1 MTDLNH
7 LVAQLAQQA
16 TAVKPAPHPYRL
28 SLQWIGAGAFY
39 LAVTLALSGLRPQL
53 TEHLSQFWFAAEL
66 VALLAIFILTSLS
79 AALLAFPD
87 LHQKRRLTYAPVV
100 VFLLF
105 LFILIGAWNA
115 DTPPAPH
122 PAHDIECTLSILLTM
137 LLPAAWTFRAMR
149 QYASTHYH
157 LAGGITLLS
166 AFSLGALWLRL
177 HETNDSIGHVVE
189 WHYLPMLGIG
199 LLGLWLGKMWLKW

>member
-1 MTDLNH
+1 MSDINH
-7 LVAQLAQQA
+7 LVAQLAQEA
-16 TAVKPAPHPYRL
+16 TAVKPAPHPYQL
-28 SLQWIGAGAFY
+28 SLQWIGAGALY
-39 LAVTLALSGLRPQL
+39 LALTLALSGLRPQL
-53 TEHLSQFWFAAEL
+53 AEHLSQFWFAAEL
-66 VALLAIFILTSLS
+66 VALLAIFIFTSLS

-87 LHQKRRLTYAPVV
+87 LHQKRRLAFAPVV
-100 VFLLF
+100 AFLLF
-105 LFILIGAWNA
+105 LLILIGAWRA
-115 DTPPAPH
+115 DTPPASH

-137 LLPAAWTFRAMR
+137 LLPAAMTLRSMR

-157 LAGGITLLS
+157 LAGGIALLS

-177 HETNDSIGHVVE
+177 HEANDSIAHVVA